1 MVLHSFIHVIA
12 LYRMV
17 SHGIAMLASARG
29 LYLARHL
36 STSELADICMRL
48 VTKKLVKEVESGWL
62 RVLDKVSSKLEWLK
76 VLSLK

>member
-1 MVLHSFIHVIA
+1 MVLHGIA
-12 LYRMV
+12 L
-17 SHGIAMLASARG
+17 LALARR

-62 RVLDKVSSKLEWLK
+62 SVLDKGLK
-76 VLSLK
+76 